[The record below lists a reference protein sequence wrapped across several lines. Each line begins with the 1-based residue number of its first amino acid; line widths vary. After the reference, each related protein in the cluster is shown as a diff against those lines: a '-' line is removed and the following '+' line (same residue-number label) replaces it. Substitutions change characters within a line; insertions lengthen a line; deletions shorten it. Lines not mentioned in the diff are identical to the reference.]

1 MFAFWFV
8 LSLWVAGALVMDGLP
23 ALRALETTSSMTVGR
38 ATNAQRRVHSSGSS
52 SASIQQHLLEQQRQA
67 AASTKAGDDFPADH
81 RS

>member
-23 ALRALETTSSMTVGR
+23 ALRVSSMDAATV
-38 ATNAQRRVHSSGSS
+38 ATNDERRRVSTSRAS

-67 AASTKAGDDFPADH
+67 AASTQAGDDFPANH
-81 RS
+81 